1 MTKSLFDDFNSVSA
15 KAWKQKIQLDLK
27 GEEYQNIIWK
37 SPEGIDVKP
46 FYTHEDLQTFS
57 HSVNMP
63 SSWSICETIYTKN
76 GKDANAKALH
86 SLSKGSD
93 SLKFIMPNTDISVS
107 EILQDIDTS
116 TTNIYADLSYLD
128 TQFIIN
134 NWKDHNINFNIDVI
148 GNLTK
153 SGNWYIDLNNDFHH
167 FKNLVRKT
175 QRISVDATGYQNAG
189 ANISQEIA
197 YVLAHTNEYL
207 NRVYDDDILRLQF
220 EKKIDAKIY
229 LFVQIAVGSNYFF
242 EIAKLRTI
250 RLLLNKLF
258 LEYHFKIDL
267 CLEVT
272 PTKRNKTLYDYNT
285 NMIRTTTE
293 SMSAILGGANL
304 INNLDYDALYHKKNE
319 FGSRI
324 SRNQLLIL
332 KHESYF
338 NSVNNISDGSYYIE
352 SLTNQL
358 AKKSLMLFKQIENN
372 KGFISQLFDG
382 TIQRKIKESARKE
395 QYLFDNDIEIL
406 VGTNKYHNLKDKMQ
420 NELEL
425 YPFKKTNVRK
435 TLIEPII
442 ATRLSET
449 IEKER
454 LKNEKK

>member
-1 MTKSLFDDFNSVSA
+1 
-15 KAWKQKIQLDLK
+15 
-27 GEEYQNIIWK
+27 
-37 SPEGIDVKP
+37 
-46 FYTHEDLQTFS
+46 
-57 HSVNMP
+57 
-63 SSWSICETIYTKN
+63 
-76 GKDANAKALH
+76 
-86 SLSKGSD
+86 
-93 SLKFIMPNTDISVS
+93 
-107 EILQDIDTS
+107 
-116 TTNIYADLSYLD
+116 
-128 TQFIIN
+128 
-134 NWKDHNINFNIDVI
+134 
-148 GNLTK
+148 
-153 SGNWYIDLNNDFHH
+153 
-167 FKNLVRKT
+167 
-175 QRISVDATGYQNAG
+175 
-189 ANISQEIA
+189 
-197 YVLAHTNEYL
+197 
-207 NRVYDDDILRLQF
+207 
-220 EKKIDAKIY
+220 
-229 LFVQIAVGSNYFF
+229 
-242 EIAKLRTI
+242 
-250 RLLLNKLF
+250 
-258 LEYHFKIDL
+258 
-267 CLEVT
+267 
-272 PTKRNKTLYDYNT
+272 
-285 NMIRTTTE
+285 MIRTTTE